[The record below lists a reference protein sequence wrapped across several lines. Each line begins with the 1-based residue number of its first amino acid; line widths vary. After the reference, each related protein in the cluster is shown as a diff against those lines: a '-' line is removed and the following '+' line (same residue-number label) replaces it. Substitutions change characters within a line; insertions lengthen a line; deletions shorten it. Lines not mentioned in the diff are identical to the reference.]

1 MRFAAIVHCSKCR
14 QASFQPNL
22 RIARG
27 QCVEGF
33 GGKEA
38 YYPILEALGQLVR
51 DSDGSRVAQTLA
63 EAKLLRQILAELQKL
78 NANLAPKK
86 SKVETR

>member
-1 MRFAAIVHCSKCR
+1 M
-14 QASFQPNL
+14 

-38 YYPILEALGQLVR
+38 YYPMLEALGQLVR
-51 DSDGSRVAQTLA
+51 DSDGCRVAQTLA

>member
-1 MRFAAIVHCSKCR
+1 M
-14 QASFQPNL
+14 
-22 RIARG
+22 
-27 QCVEGF
+27 EGF

-38 YYPILEALGQLVR
+38 YYPMLEALGQLVR

>member
-1 MRFAAIVHCSKCR
+1 M
-14 QASFQPNL
+14 
-22 RIARG
+22 
-27 QCVEGF
+27 
-33 GGKEA
+33 
-38 YYPILEALGQLVR
+38 LEALGQLVR

>member
-1 MRFAAIVHCSKCR
+1 M
-14 QASFQPNL
+14 
-22 RIARG
+22 
-27 QCVEGF
+27 
-33 GGKEA
+33 
-38 YYPILEALGQLVR
+38 LEALGQLVR
-51 DSDGSRVAQTLA
+51 DSDGCRVAQTLA